1 MGAKTPSKTAD
12 FDKLS
17 GNPLIINLL
26 TQNCLKRR
34 ILRYIRPRKILS
46 EIRQFFSTYF
56 VKFSNNGS
64 VFLFVMK
71 FLCIFLLLEKKRL
84 SLHKISCTQQ
94 SENKFSLH
102 SFVLSLSTNK
112 YRWGILKRKLWTRKY
127 AACSSIVNAVYGIG
141 EKVLV
146 LKFVPYL

>member
-17 GNPLIINLL
+17 GNPLIISLL

-64 VFLFVMK
+64 VFPICYEVSVHF
-71 FLCIFLLLEKKRL
+71 IT
-84 SLHKISCTQQ
+84 S
-94 SENKFSLH
+94 
-102 SFVLSLSTNK
+102 
-112 YRWGILKRKLWTRKY
+112 
-127 AACSSIVNAVYGIG
+127 
-141 EKVLV
+141 
-146 LKFVPYL
+146 